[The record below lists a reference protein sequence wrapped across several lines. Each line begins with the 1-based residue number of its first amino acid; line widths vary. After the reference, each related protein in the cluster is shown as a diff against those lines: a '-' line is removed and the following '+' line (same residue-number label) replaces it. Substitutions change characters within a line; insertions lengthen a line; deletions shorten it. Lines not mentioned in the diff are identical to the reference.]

1 MKSEPIL
8 GSAPASNFKQT
19 MYDCY
24 YNFHNNLSYSVHV
37 GKLLHCNFDVVEDK
51 DEYNFQFSTIK
62 V

>member
-1 MKSEPIL
+1 
-8 GSAPASNFKQT
+8 

-37 GKLLHCNFDVVEDK
+37 GKLLHSNFDVVEDK

-62 V
+62 IWAGIDFGPSPTP